1 MSLLSQ
7 HHKPMDPIMPFLCHF
22 HLVLVARG
30 SADAPPILQGLV
42 EMDQKSKRYR
52 CSKMKLHFENTTVLI
67 GKELKIIIHPRNLTG
82 LIRLVRQDWN

>member
-52 CSKMKLHFENTTVLI
+52 CSKMKLHFENTTLLMECSKSTTKMEI
-67 GKELKIIIHPRNLTG
+67 YTDK
-82 LIRLVRQDWN
+82 RLH